1 MSISPFLLLAG
12 FTYICLFY
20 GLSWRHP
27 WLALM
32 LIFAT
37 SPLQNDLSSG
47 AAAKFSITEI
57 NLILAL
63 PLVVLRGRRFRMGP
77 VALPVF
83 LYFFVCLMAF
93 VVSPRATTLSSM
105 VQMVLYLV
113 IAVAVFGS
121 LPRRPRDLMPALYAL
136 TWVGIFLAFL
146 SLTQT
151 YERLGLNKN
160 GVGASLAVA
169 LVVCCELWFGARTRK
184 SKARLSLA
192 FLLITIG
199 LFMTLS
205 RGAWLSAIV
214 GLFVVCAVRRQF
226 LLLGRVVALAIP
238 VLVVG
243 WMLLPQKSKTY
254 MTGFDAAKHENIRL
268 RYESVNIANRNFE
281 KNPLLGVGVGLRK
294 EYDATNVAMLTLAET
309 GILGLGTFAL
319 IHLVVIGT
327 AWQMQRRLKRDDPL
341 FPFVALGGALLI
353 SRLAHGMVDHY
364 WTRGAI
370 TTAWASVGMLTYV
383 YFALRR
389 RRRTERFVRR
399 AFAQRLQSL
408 RHSRIRQPALPLGGQ
423 AQGATFNV
431 MAPNAPI
438 SAVQT
443 ATAPAATA
451 PTATAPSSTRLAAD
465 ARVLRN
471 GAADFRSSNSIPPS
485 KPRSSSSEDTL

>member
-1 MSISPFLLLAG
+1 MSPFILLAG

-27 WLALM
+27 WVALM
-32 LIFAT
+32 LVFAT

-57 NLILAL
+57 NLVLSV
-63 PLVVLRGRRFRMGP
+63 PLVLLHGRRLRMGP

-83 LYFFVCLMAF
+83 LYLFVCTMAF

-105 VQMVLYLV
+105 LQMVLYLI
-113 IAVAVFGS
+113 IAVTVFAS

-136 TWVGIFLAFL
+136 TWVGVFLAFL
-146 SLTQT
+146 SLSQT

-169 LVVCCELWFGARTRK
+169 LIVCCELWFGARTRK
-184 SKARLSLA
+184 SKLGLSLA

-205 RGAWLSAIV
+205 RGAWLGAVV
-214 GLFVVCAVRRQF
+214 GLFVLCAVRRQI
-226 LLLGRVVALAIP
+226 LLLGRVVALSIP
-238 VLVVG
+238 LLVIA
-243 WMLLPQKSKTY
+243 WMSLPPNLKTY
-254 MTGFDAAKHENIRL
+254 TTGFDSSKHENIRL
-268 RYESVNIANRNFE
+268 RYESLDIAVRNFE

-309 GILGLGTFAL
+309 GVLGLLTFAL
-319 IHLVVIGT
+319 IHLVVLGS
-327 AWQMQRRLKRDDPL
+327 AWQLQRRLTRDDPL
-341 FPFVALGGALLI
+341 FPFVALGGALLL

-370 TTAWASVGMLTYV
+370 TSAWASVGMLTYV

-389 RRRTERFVRR
+389 RRRVERRVRR
-399 AFAQRLQSL
+399 ATIEMMQRREMAQRIVSDSRLDGRPQLASL
-408 RHSRIRQPALPLGGQ
+408 G
-423 AQGATFNV
+423 
-431 MAPNAPI
+431 API
-438 SAVQT
+438 SSVQT
-443 ATAPAATA
+443 SA
-451 PTATAPSSTRLAAD
+451 APSSTRLVAD

-471 GAADFRSSNSIPPS
+471 GAAHPGATGSFPRP
-485 KPRSSSSEDTL
+485 KPQSDLSGDTL